1 MTWSLL
7 IGGAGLMLRHR
18 ELLLP
23 FRCAQIPTYSSR
35 SGSLLWT
42 IWLDMDNLW
51 HRCVIWKRPTSNR
64 SSCFHS
70 TDVSNRL
77 EAGPKPSRVPLLT
90 SDLQDGS
97 RQYVRQLSDCLL
109 NSFAVYHSLFFHII
123 TSQCIFFSSKLHDIF
138 EASCISVN
146 ELGCLVFF
154 VFFHVS
160 CEKCIYNF
168 LRAFLIVLQNSNCFQ
183 EL

>member
-1 MTWSLL
+1 MYSHEDIVIVICWAHYMTWSLL

-123 TSQCIFFSSKLHDIF
+123 TSQCIFFHPN
-138 EASCISVN
+138 CMT
-146 ELGCLVFF
+146 
-154 VFFHVS
+154 
-160 CEKCIYNF
+160 F
-168 LRAFLIVLQNSNCFQ
+168 LKHHAFPWMN
-183 EL
+183 